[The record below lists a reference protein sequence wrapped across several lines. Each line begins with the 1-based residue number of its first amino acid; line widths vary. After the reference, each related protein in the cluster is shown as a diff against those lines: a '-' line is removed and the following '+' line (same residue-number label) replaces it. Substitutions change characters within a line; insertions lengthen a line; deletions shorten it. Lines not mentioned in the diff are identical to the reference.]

1 MSMKVYEVANILHK
15 DSMKTLEDFQEMG
28 QKVRRL
34 DDDIPDEYI
43 DRLARQYGRRGFV
56 LPFMSKEFF
65 MANKRDFS
73 QEELIRL
80 IPDFSAGNRM
90 SKRQAGVTIW
100 LMNELQGKSMPEF
113 AEVKLSKLSKAYRA
127 LELMGNDD
135 QALVKTDGSAQMY
148 LIPGKKQNEQK
159 CRLCFGMENVLDI
172 CLDPGECRI
181 LLYINGKYYYDQ
193 AEWININ
200 DIFYLNMD
208 AYLNSK
214 AVKLPGDGLFNDT
227 YDLKKA
233 AGYVFPCRNGFA
245 LQRGRQCR
253 LFFDKDRIRLCH
265 GNITTIMW
273 EAPMS
278 HMTINGRASVRVLV
292 NELMSQCGEAS
303 SQVTFEFLEGLN
315 AVFLDLHDRYKDEYL
330 KKKKPRKKS
339 RKMIS
344 KKETVQQE
352 PQLFPHVYVITGKG
366 FLECDLNSDSMCEF
380 IGRIKKSQN
389 L

>member
-1 MSMKVYEVANILHK
+1 MKVYEVANILHK

-56 LPFMSKEFF
+56 LPFLSKEFF
-65 MANKRDFS
+65 MANKGDFS

-80 IPDFSAGNRM
+80 IPDFSAGNRI
-90 SKRQAGVTIW
+90 SQRQAGVTIW

-135 QALVKTDGSAQMY
+135 QALVKTDGSVQMY
-148 LIPGKKQNEQK
+148 LIPGKKENEQK

-172 CLDPGECRI
+172 CLDPDECRI

-208 AYLNSK
+208 E
-214 AVKLPGDGLFNDT
+214 
-227 YDLKKA
+227 
-233 AGYVFPCRNGFA
+233 
-245 LQRGRQCR
+245 
-253 LFFDKDRIRLCH
+253 I
-265 GNITTIMW
+265 
-273 EAPMS
+273 
-278 HMTINGRASVRVLV
+278 GRASCRERV
-292 NELMSQCGEAS
+292 
-303 SQVTFEFLEGLN
+303 
-315 AVFLDLHDRYKDEYL
+315 
-330 KKKKPRKKS
+330 
-339 RKMIS
+339 
-344 KKETVQQE
+344 
-352 PQLFPHVYVITGKG
+352 
-366 FLECDLNSDSMCEF
+366 
-380 IGRIKKSQN
+380 
-389 L
+389 